1 MNEYKIYI
9 DLDKIDWDT
18 DGSPHN
24 PAASQMYS
32 DITLHFHKELMEDVN
47 ELKKKVSINKR
58 VGAIQITHKIVGKN
72 IRTEYFLADDQQF
85 VEVYTYKSPHRNN
98 GPEQELLL
106 AIARA
111 EINAQM
117 AQIFDK
123 FELHN
128 YPAIG
133 FLFAEPE
140 SKSLKFRLRKAAKH
154 PFFYR
159 FR

>member
-32 DITLHFHKELMEDVN
+32 DITLHFHKELMEDVK
-47 ELKKKVSINKR
+47 ELKKKVSVNKR

-72 IRTEYFLADDQQF
+72 IRTEYSLADGQQF
-85 VEVYTYKSPHRNN
+85 VVVDTYNSLHKNN
-98 GPEQELLL
+98 GPEQELFL

-133 FLFAEPE
+133 FFMSEKE
-140 SKSLKFRLRKAAKH
+140 SKKLKNRLRNLAKN
-154 PFFYR
+154 PYFMR